1 MEELML
7 RDRTDTARRLGAADI
22 ADLEDIVAEV
32 FASLAGEDAI
42 GDDKPIAP
50 RQAIEKRANPQRRT
64 SAVPERRQPTEV
76 AEDGMVPASSPAEV
90 GDEHAFAD
98 RPDPPADPE
107 LPMGELYSRGGGEA
121 LAIAAE
127 DADFVRQAAAWL
139 ATRPNAEQLLD
150 RVWLAVI
157 ECRSG
162 PQHFGEG
169 DPDTSRSSPEGEKG
183 G

>member
-1 MEELML
+1 MEEMML
-7 RDRTDTARRLGAADI
+7 RDRTDRARRPGPAEFT
-22 ADLEDIVAEV
+22 DLEDIVVEV
-32 FASLAGEDAI
+32 LASLDREDST
-42 GDDKPIAP
+42 GDEESTAL
-50 RQAIEKRANPQRRT
+50 RRAIEKRARPQRRT
-64 SAVPERRQPTEV
+64 SAVPERRQPAEAV
-76 AEDGMVPASSPAEV
+76 EDGMVSASSAAKD
-90 GDEHAFAD
+90 GDEHAVAD

-107 LPMGELYSRGGGEA
+107 LRMGELYSRGGGEA

-127 DADFVRQAAAWL
+127 DADFVRQAAEWL

-150 RVWLAVI
+150 RVWGKVI

-169 DPDTSRSSPEGEKG
+169 DPDASRSSPEGEKG

>member
-1 MEELML
+1 MML
-7 RDRTDTARRLGAADI
+7 RDSTDRPRRPGPAEFT
-22 ADLEDIVAEV
+22 DLEDIVAEV
-32 FASLAGEDAI
+32 LASLDREDAT
-42 GDDKPIAP
+42 GDEEPIAP
-50 RQAIEKRANPQRRT
+50 RRVIEKRAGPQRRT
-64 SAVPERRQPTEV
+64 SAVPERRQPVEV
-76 AEDGMVPASSPAEV
+76 AEDGMVPASSTAED

-98 RPDPPADPE
+98 RQDPPADPE
-107 LPMGELYSRGGGEA
+107 LPMDELYSRGEA

-150 RVWLAVI
+150 RVWAAVV

>member
-1 MEELML
+1 ML
-7 RDRTDTARRLGAADI
+7 RDRTDKARRLGRADI

-32 FASLAGEDAI
+32 FASLAGADAA
-42 GDDKPIAP
+42 DDEEPAGP
-50 RQAIEKRANPQRRT
+50 RRAVEKRANLRRRT
-64 SAVPERRQPTEV
+64 SAVPERPQPAEV
-76 AEDGMVPASSPAEV
+76 AEDGTVPASSPAEV

-139 ATRPNAEQLLD
+139 ATRPNAEQLHD
-150 RVWLAVI
+150 RVWVAVI